1 MAYYKDIRNAAATDV
16 LGYVV
21 GLLVPAWT
29 LAGVTVP
36 ALVPVS
42 AALAGGYALY
52 RRVRGDDT
60 HLDWVLADWPALYP
74 REIERTV
81 RLPHHG
87 RRRSLPQVL
96 VHANETAGP
105 MNLRIA
111 TVGEPFGLS
120 SDVRAR
126 IDAIGAKVLVQA
138 RRSPHFADEQ
148 NARLVQAAGIQGGLT
163 LTFQPVMYSD
173 YLRTNLLL
181 DYRADGRSSL
191 RSMVHGGGA
200 LEALQDSKLANIL
213 GVNVLVFTADG
224 TLIMQRRSRAVA
236 FRRGELAPAGSGS
249 FSWYDATHT
258 DGGTLKPMTVLREL
272 SEEIGTA
279 GDQGASDNLVYLGLT
294 RELTRGGTPEIFF
307 VTHTSRTETEIRAS
321 WRDARDRWEAS
332 GLEMFHF
339 GACAFGELTSDDR
352 RHAFMSTVDAFLDR
366 HLADASIPLLTAVAL
381 WADQRLRSTAKLL
394 RPTQLEREVDSPEP

>member
-29 LAGVTVP
+29 LAGATVP

-42 AALAGGYALY
+42 ALLAGGYGLY

-87 RRRSLPQVL
+87 RRRCLPQVL
-96 VHANETAGP
+96 VHANEAGTP
-105 MNLRIA
+105 MDLRIA
-111 TVGEPFGLS
+111 ALNEPFRLA
-120 SDVRAR
+120 DEVRAR
-126 IDAIGAKVLVQA
+126 TDAVGAKMLAEA
-138 RRSPHFADEQ
+138 RRNPHFADEQ
-148 NARLVQAAGIQGGLT
+148 NARLVQAAGVPGGLT

-181 DYRADGRSSL
+181 DYRADGRGSL
-191 RSMVHGGGA
+191 RSMLHGNGA
-200 LEALQDSKLANIL
+200 LETLADSKLANIL

-258 DGGTLKPMTVLREL
+258 DGGLLKPMTVLREL
-272 SEEIGTA
+272 SEEIGIA
-279 GDQGASDNLVYLGLT
+279 GDRAASDNLAFLGLT

-307 VTHTSRTETEIRAS
+307 VTRTSRTETEIRAS

-332 GLEMFHF
+332 RLEMFHF
-339 GACAFGELTSDDR
+339 GASAFDALTSDDR
-352 RHAFMSTVDAFLDR
+352 RHLFMSTVDAFLDR
-366 HLADASIPLLTAVAL
+366 HLADASIPLLTAIAL
-381 WADQRLRSTAKLL
+381 WADQRLRST
-394 RPTQLEREVDSPEP
+394 V